1 MKFKWKNCDIECT
14 VDEFEELYV
23 RGIIDP
29 SGIPHKS
36 KEELGGPHIVPVYGC
51 QIPMPDPR
59 DIILTPG
66 RPLGPGDTVELNLCK
81 RVSEA
86 APDAMAE
93 PATTEATADAS
104 QPELPA
110 DGGPDSNV
118 TPAPIPSDAAGSSSA
133 SEDSGPGEHFPE
145 HFPICYKTIKELGF
159 DTDVFIDQFRDI
171 SNSALRDAALKLLD
185 SHNYPTDYA
194 SCLIAKYLLHGTLEV
209 GTKISD
215 ANSFAVNGKDG
226 TICLYRK
233 LPYRDS
239 ARLKIIPTK
248 GEAHVELEIL
258 RTFNEA
264 DQSKFVFRSS
274 DYTLPLAEFISVCAQ
289 TWPLISED
297 DYMNYVKKNTPSYW

>member
-29 SGIPHKS
+29 SVIPHKS
-36 KEELGGPHIVPVYGC
+36 KEELEGPHIVPVYGC
-51 QIPMPDPR
+51 QIPMPDPK
-59 DIILTPG
+59 DIICTPA
-66 RPLGPGDTVELNLCK
+66 RPFGPGDTVELNLCK

-86 APDAMAE
+86 VPDAMAE
-93 PATTEATADAS
+93 PATTEAAAEVS

-110 DGGPDSNV
+110 DSGPENNAI
-118 TPAPIPSDAAGSSSA
+118 PAQIPSDAVGSSSD
-133 SEDSGPGEHFPE
+133 SEDAGPGE

-171 SNSALRDAALKLLD
+171 SNQALRDAAIKLLD

-209 GTKISD
+209 GTTVGD

-226 TICLYRK
+226 TICLYRS
-233 LPYRDS
+233 LPYRDC

-297 DYMNYVKKNTPSYW
+297 DYMNYVKRTTPSYW

>member
-29 SGIPHKS
+29 SVIPHKS
-36 KEELGGPHIVPVYGC
+36 KEELEGPHIVPVYGC
-51 QIPMPDPR
+51 QIPMPGPK

-66 RPLGPGDTVELNLCK
+66 RPFGPGDTVELNLCK

-86 APDAMAE
+86 VPDAMAE
-93 PATTEATADAS
+93 PATTEAAAEVS

-110 DGGPDSNV
+110 DGGPDNNV
-118 TPAPIPSDAAGSSSA
+118 TPAPIPSDAAGSSSV
-133 SEDSGPGEHFPE
+133 SEDVGPGE

-171 SNSALRDAALKLLD
+171 SNPALRDAALKLLD
-185 SHNYPTDYA
+185 SHNYPTDYTT
-194 SCLIAKYLLHGTLEV
+194 CLIAKYLLHGTLEV
-209 GTKISD
+209 GTELGD
-215 ANSFAVNGKDG
+215 TNSFAVHGKDG
-226 TICLYRK
+226 SICLYRK
-233 LPYRDS
+233 TPYRY
-239 ARLKIIPTK
+239 AALLKIIPTK

-264 DQSKFVFRSS
+264 DQRKFVFRSS
-274 DYTLPLAEFISVCAQ
+274 DYTLPLVEFISVCAQ
-289 TWPLISED
+289 TWPVFSED
-297 DYMNYVKKNTPSYW
+297 EYLSYMNDKKSSCW

>member
-29 SGIPHKS
+29 SVIPHKS
-36 KEELGGPHIVPVYGC
+36 KEELEGPHIVPVYGC
-51 QIPMPDPR
+51 QIPMPDPK

-66 RPLGPGDTVELNLCK
+66 RPFGPGDTVELNLCK

-86 APDAMAE
+86 VPDATAE
-93 PATTEATADAS
+93 PATTEAAAEVS

-110 DGGPDSNV
+110 DGGSDCDV
-118 TPAPIPSDAAGSSSA
+118 IPAQIPSDAAGSSSA
-133 SEDSGPGEHFPE
+133 SEDAGPGE

-159 DTDVFIDQFRDI
+159 DTDVFVDQFRDI
-171 SNSALRDAALKLLD
+171 SNPVLRDSAIKLLD

-209 GTKISD
+209 GTVPGD
-215 ANSFAVNGKDG
+215 DNSFAVHGKDG
-226 TICLYRK
+226 SICLYRK
-233 LPYRDS
+233 KPYRNS
-239 ARLKIIPTK
+239 ARLTIIPTK

-258 RTFNEA
+258 PVSNEA
-264 DQSKFVFRSS
+264 DQRKFVFRSS
-274 DYTLPLAEFISVCAQ
+274 DYTLPLVEFISVCAQ
-289 TWPLISED
+289 TWPVFSED
-297 DYMNYVKKNTPSYW
+297 EYLSYMNGKKSSCW

>member
-1 MKFKWKNCDIECT
+1 MKFKWKTCDIECT

-29 SGIPHKS
+29 SVIPHKS
-36 KEELGGPHIVPVYGC
+36 KEELEGPHFVPVYGC

-59 DIILTPG
+59 DIIITPG
-66 RPLGPGDTVELNLCK
+66 RPLGPGETVELNLCK

-86 APDAMAE
+86 VPDAMAE
-93 PATTEATADAS
+93 PATTEAAAVVS
-104 QPELPA
+104 QPEPTA
-110 DGGPDSNV
+110 DGGSENNV
-118 TPAPIPSDAAGSSSA
+118 ILAPSPSDTAGSSSA
-133 SEDSGPGEHFPE
+133 SEESGPGE

-209 GTKISD
+209 GTEISD
-215 ANSFAVNGKDG
+215 ANSFAVNCKDG

-274 DYTLPLAEFISVCAQ
+274 DYTLPLTEFISVCAQ

-297 DYMNYVKKNTPSYW
+297 DYMTYVKKNTPSYW